1 MARGL
6 SGSLERGGPGLT
18 KGRLAD
24 TWGVEGGSRGLACA
38 ATMQKGA
45 CSWLDVDCSLAASRH
60 QEGFTSPVSGL
71 LFVSDVQQRARI

>member
-6 SGSLERGGPGLT
+6 SGSLERGGPGLI

-38 ATMQKGA
+38 ATMQKGT
-45 CSWLDVDCSLAASRH
+45 CSWLDVDCSLATSRH
-60 QEGFTSPVSGL
+60 QEGFTSPVSRL
-71 LFVSDVQQRARI
+71 LFVSDVQQQTRI